1 MALRSTFMGFETA
14 SRGLMI
20 NQKAMDIVGN
30 NVANIGVTGYTRQ
43 RLDQISMALNFKD
56 TRFVNQKSLAGQ
68 GATIAGISQIRD
80 QFLDKRFR
88 EEYGDVGYYQTI
100 STALKD
106 VDSAL
111 QEIEPEQMMVALS
124 EFRQALGE
132 MFKNSGSDGVS
143 GSAVRANASVVA
155 QVMNQLYVKLDNVWE
170 QQYFDL
176 SINVDEANKK
186 LASIAAYNNAIRLEQ
201 KAIDYS
207 NHGYYGPN
215 ELIDQRNVL
224 LDDLSSFGDVEVI
237 HNLDGTV
244 DVKMNGHMVVK
255 DDTYEQIILTEGN
268 GENTVRLNWSST
280 GESIHLKTGI
290 LKASTDLLN
299 GRGLNAKQD
308 RDECTYNGILF
319 YQDKINNL
327 ATVFAKEMNNII
339 IMADEEGNPL
349 KDKDGNIVYKKLFDF
364 GWEYNEKGEKV
375 PREENAKNIQIVDEW
390 QNEVSYLYDGIDR
403 DGMEDTNYLEP
414 LIDKLFGKDA
424 TVSFGNGEF
433 VGSFTGY
440 VTYYTTTLLGT
451 QTSAAEDRLSE
462 CTAVSNNLLDRIAS
476 TSGVNLNEEAADQM
490 MYQKAYDAMSRVMTA
505 MDDLLDKLING
516 TGRCGL

>member
-100 STALKD
+100 SAALKD

-111 QEIEPEQMMVALS
+111 QEIEPEQMSVALS
-124 EFRQALGE
+124 QFRQALGE

-155 QVMNQLYVKLDNVWE
+155 QVMQQLYVKLDNVWE

-176 SINVDEANKK
+176 AVNVDEANKK

-201 KAIDYS
+201 KAIDFS

-237 HNLDGTV
+237 HNMDGTV

-280 GESIHLKTGI
+280 GERIQLKTGI

-299 GRGLNAKQD
+299 GRGLNAQQKN
-308 RDECTYNGILF
+308 DECTYNGILF
-319 YQDKINNL
+319 YQDKINTL
-327 ATVFAKEMNNII
+327 ADVFAREMNNVII
-339 IMADEEGNPL
+339 L
-349 KDKDGNIVYKKLFDF
+349 KDTNPTEYKQLFDF
-364 GWEYNEKGEKV
+364 GYEYDADGNLVE
-375 PREENAKNIQIVDEW
+375 REHTAKNIQIVDAW
-390 QNEVSYLYDGIDR
+390 QNDVDYLYDGIDQ

-424 TVSFGNGEF
+424 TVNFGDF
-433 VGSFTGY
+433 TGSFTGY

-476 TSGVNLNEEAADQM
+476 TSGVNFNEEAADQM

>member
-43 RLDQISMALNFKD
+43 RVDQVSMALNFKD

-68 GATIAGISQIRD
+68 GATLAGISQIRD

-201 KAIDYS
+201 KSIDFS

-237 HNLDGTV
+237 HNMDGTV

-255 DDTYEQIILTEGN
+255 DDTYEQLILTEGN
-268 GENTVRLNWSST
+268 GDNTVRLNWAST
-280 GESIHLKTGI
+280 GESIHLQTGI

-299 GRGLNAKQD
+299 GRGLNAQQEK
-308 RDECTYNGILF
+308 DECTYNGILF

-327 ATVFAKEMNNII
+327 ATVFAKEMNNVI
-339 IMADEEGNPL
+339 IMAGTDGNP
-349 KDKDGNIVYKKLFDF
+349 VYKKLFDF
-364 GWEYNEKGEKV
+364 GTHYENGKEV
-375 PREENAKNIQIVDEW
+375 PNEENAKNIQIVEEW
-390 QNEVSYLYDGIDR
+390 QNEVGYLYDGIDR

-424 TVSFGNGEF
+424 DVKFGDF
-433 VGSFTGY
+433 TGSFTGY

>member
-100 STALKD
+100 SAALKD

-111 QEIEPEQMMVALS
+111 QEIEPEQMSVALS
-124 EFRQALGE
+124 QFRQALGE

-155 QVMNQLYVKLDNVWE
+155 QVMQQLYVKLDNVWE

-176 SINVDEANKK
+176 AVNVDEANKK

-237 HNLDGTV
+237 HNMDGTV

-280 GESIHLKTGI
+280 GERIQLKTGI

-299 GRGLNAKQD
+299 GRGLNAQQKN
-308 RDECTYNGILF
+308 DECTYNGILF
-319 YQDKINNL
+319 YQDKINTL
-327 ATVFAKEMNNII
+327 ADVFAREMNNVII
-339 IMADEEGNPL
+339 L
-349 KDKDGNIVYKKLFDF
+349 KDTNPTEYKQLFDF
-364 GWEYNEKGEKV
+364 GYEYDADGNLVE
-375 PREENAKNIQIVDEW
+375 REHTAKNIQIVDAW
-390 QNEVSYLYDGIDR
+390 QNDVDYLYDGIDQ

-424 TVSFGNGEF
+424 TVNFGDF
-433 VGSFTGY
+433 TGSFTGY

-476 TSGVNLNEEAADQM
+476 TSGVNFNEEAADQM

>member
-155 QVMNQLYVKLDNVWE
+155 QVMQQLYVKLDNVWE

-299 GRGLNAKQD
+299 GRGLNAQ
-308 RDECTYNGILF
+308 
-319 YQDKINNL
+319 Q
-327 ATVFAKEMNNII
+327 
-339 IMADEEGNPL
+339 
-349 KDKDGNIVYKKLFDF
+349 KK
-364 GWEYNEKGEKV
+364 
-375 PREENAKNIQIVDEW
+375 
-390 QNEVSYLYDGIDR
+390 
-403 DGMEDTNYLEP
+403 
-414 LIDKLFGKDA
+414 
-424 TVSFGNGEF
+424 
-433 VGSFTGY
+433 
-440 VTYYTTTLLGT
+440 
-451 QTSAAEDRLSE
+451 
-462 CTAVSNNLLDRIAS
+462 
-476 TSGVNLNEEAADQM
+476 
-490 MYQKAYDAMSRVMTA
+490 
-505 MDDLLDKLING
+505 
-516 TGRCGL
+516 

>member
-155 QVMNQLYVKLDNVWE
+155 QVMQQLYVKLDNVWE

-176 SINVDEANKK
+176 AVNVDEANKK

-280 GESIHLKTGI
+280 GERIQLKTGI

-299 GRGLNAKQD
+299 GRGLNAQQKN
-308 RDECTYNGILF
+308 DECTYNGILF
-319 YQDKINNL
+319 YQDKINTL
-327 ATVFAKEMNNII
+327 ADVFAREMNNVI
-339 IMADEEGNPL
+339 IMKDTNPTE
-349 KDKDGNIVYKKLFDF
+349 YKQLFDF
-364 GWEYNEKGEKV
+364 GYEYDADGNLVE
-375 PREENAKNIQIVDEW
+375 REHTAKNIQIVEAW
-390 QNEVSYLYDGIDR
+390 QNDVDYLYEGIDQ

-414 LIDKLFGKDA
+414 MIDKLFGKDA
-424 TVSFGNGEF
+424 TVNFGDF
-433 VGSFTGY
+433 IGSFTGY

>member
-100 STALKD
+100 SAALKD

-111 QEIEPEQMMVALS
+111 QEIEPEQMSVALS
-124 EFRQALGE
+124 QFRQALGE

-155 QVMNQLYVKLDNVWE
+155 QVMQQLYVKLDNVWE

-176 SINVDEANKK
+176 AVNVDEANKK

-237 HNLDGTV
+237 HNMDGTV

-280 GESIHLKTGI
+280 GERIQLKTGI

-299 GRGLNAKQD
+299 GRGLNAQQKN
-308 RDECTYNGILF
+308 DECTYNGILF
-319 YQDKINNL
+319 YQDKINTL
-327 ATVFAKEMNNII
+327 ADVFAREMNNVII
-339 IMADEEGNPL
+339 L
-349 KDKDGNIVYKKLFDF
+349 KDTNPTEYKQLFDF
-364 GWEYNEKGEKV
+364 GYEYDADGNLVE
-375 PREENAKNIQIVDEW
+375 REHTAKNIQIVDAW
-390 QNEVSYLYDGIDR
+390 QNDVDYLYDGIDQ

-424 TVSFGNGEF
+424 TVNFGDF
-433 VGSFTGY
+433 TGSFTGY

>member
-100 STALKD
+100 SAALKD

-111 QEIEPEQMMVALS
+111 QEIEPEQMSVALS
-124 EFRQALGE
+124 QFRQALGE

-155 QVMNQLYVKLDNVWE
+155 QVMQQLYVKLDNVWE

-176 SINVDEANKK
+176 AVNVDEANKK

-201 KAIDYS
+201 KAIDFS

-237 HNLDGTV
+237 HNMDGTV

-280 GESIHLKTGI
+280 GERIQLKTGI

-299 GRGLNAKQD
+299 GRGVNAQQKN
-308 RDECTYNGILF
+308 DECTYNGILF
-319 YQDKINNL
+319 YQDKINTL
-327 ATVFAKEMNNII
+327 ADVFAREMNNVII
-339 IMADEEGNPL
+339 L
-349 KDKDGNIVYKKLFDF
+349 KDTNPTEYKQLFDF
-364 GWEYNEKGEKV
+364 GYEYDADGNLVE
-375 PREENAKNIQIVDEW
+375 REHTAKNIQIVDAW
-390 QNEVSYLYDGIDR
+390 QNDVDYLYDGIDQ

-424 TVSFGNGEF
+424 TVNFGDF
-433 VGSFTGY
+433 TGSFTGY

>member
-43 RLDQISMALNFKD
+43 RVDQISMALNFKD

-68 GATIAGISQIRD
+68 GATLAGISQIRD

-100 STALKD
+100 SAALKD

-111 QEIEPEQMMVALS
+111 QEIEPEQMSVALS
-124 EFRQALGE
+124 QFRQALGE

-155 QVMNQLYVKLDNVWE
+155 QVMQQLYVKLDNVWE

-176 SINVDEANKK
+176 AVNVDEANKK

-237 HNLDGTV
+237 HNMDGTV

-280 GESIHLKTGI
+280 GERIQLKTGI

-299 GRGLNAKQD
+299 GRGLNAQQKN
-308 RDECTYNGILF
+308 DECTYNGILF
-319 YQDKINNL
+319 YQDKINTL
-327 ATVFAKEMNNII
+327 ADVFAREMNNVII
-339 IMADEEGNPL
+339 L
-349 KDKDGNIVYKKLFDF
+349 KDTNPTEYKQLFDF
-364 GWEYNEKGEKV
+364 GYEYDADGNLVE
-375 PREENAKNIQIVDEW
+375 REHTAKNIQIVDAW
-390 QNEVSYLYDGIDR
+390 QNDVDYLYDGIDQ

-424 TVSFGNGEF
+424 TVNFGDF
-433 VGSFTGY
+433 TGSFTGY

>member
-1 MALRSTFMGFETA
+1 
-14 SRGLMI
+14 MI
-20 NQKAMDIVGN
+20 NSDTQIDEALLLRYFEGE
-30 NVANIGVTGYTRQ
+30 VT
-43 RLDQISMALNFKD
+43 LSEKD
-56 TRFVNQKSLAGQ
+56 
-68 GATIAGISQIRD
+68 
-80 QFLDKRFR
+80 
-88 EEYGDVGYYQTI
+88 
-100 STALKD
+100 
-106 VDSAL
+106 
-111 QEIEPEQMMVALS
+111 EIEKWIIS
-124 EFRQALGE
+124 
-132 MFKNSGSDGVS
+132 S
-143 GSAVRANASVVA
+143 
-155 QVMNQLYVKLDNVWE
+155 
-170 QQYFDL
+170 
-176 SINVDEANKK
+176 EANKK

-280 GESIHLKTGI
+280 GERIQLKTGI

-299 GRGLNAKQD
+299 GRGLNAQQKN
-308 RDECTYNGILF
+308 DECTYNGILF
-319 YQDKINNL
+319 YQDKINTL
-327 ATVFAKEMNNII
+327 ADVFAREMNNVI
-339 IMADEEGNPL
+339 IMKDTNPTE
-349 KDKDGNIVYKKLFDF
+349 YKQLFDF
-364 GWEYNEKGEKV
+364 GYEYDADGNLVE
-375 PREENAKNIQIVDEW
+375 REHTAKNIQIVEAW
-390 QNEVSYLYDGIDR
+390 QNDVDYLYEGIDQ

-414 LIDKLFGKDA
+414 MIDKLFGKDA
-424 TVSFGNGEF
+424 TVNFGDF
-433 VGSFTGY
+433 IGSFTGY

>member
-100 STALKD
+100 SAALKD

-111 QEIEPEQMMVALS
+111 QEIEPEQMSVALS
-124 EFRQALGE
+124 QFRQALGE

-155 QVMNQLYVKLDNVWE
+155 QVMQQLYVKLDNVWE

-176 SINVDEANKK
+176 AVNVDEANKK

-201 KAIDYS
+201 KAIDFS

-237 HNLDGTV
+237 HNMDGTV

-280 GESIHLKTGI
+280 GERIQLKTGI

-299 GRGLNAKQD
+299 GRGLNAQQKN
-308 RDECTYNGILF
+308 DECTYNGILF
-319 YQDKINNL
+319 YQDKINTL
-327 ATVFAKEMNNII
+327 ADVFAREMNNVII
-339 IMADEEGNPL
+339 L
-349 KDKDGNIVYKKLFDF
+349 KDTNPTEYKQLFDF
-364 GWEYNEKGEKV
+364 GYEYDADGNLVE
-375 PREENAKNIQIVDEW
+375 REHTAKNIQIVDAW
-390 QNEVSYLYDGIDR
+390 QNDVDYLYDGIDQ

-424 TVSFGNGEF
+424 TVNFGDF
-433 VGSFTGY
+433 TGSFTGY